1 MALGKVFYFFKK
13 TILGA
18 PFSSFAECNDHCTR
32 QTDQNQFFY
41 SFFIFHHDKHKLS
54 HISHIHPN
62 IHHIFITY
70 IANITFI
77 IIYHIITYINPNI
90 YHIYHSY
97 PNIPLVHDK
106 YIRNPSPSEQQ
117 MQIQLMLLIRKVETE
132 CLVKEK
138 LDQSEAHELDYLNPP
153 TEAAQRRRDCMR

>member
-1 MALGKVFYFFKK
+1 MPWSWHSAKLGNGLAPLFSALPSAVTIALGKLTK
-13 TILGA
+13 T
-18 PFSSFAECNDHCTR
+18 SFCIHFLHSITTNTNYHIYLTSI
-32 QTDQNQFFY
+32 QTY
-41 SFFIFHHDKHKLS
+41 ITYLSHPS
-54 HISHIHPN
+54 HISHSSQY
-62 IHHIFITY
+62 ITY
-70 IANITFI
+70 
-77 IIYHIITYINPNI
+77 ITYINPNI

-117 MQIQLMLLIRKVETE
+117 MQIQLMLLITKVETE
-132 CLVKEK
+132 CLMKEK